1 MQNKH
6 KNTGHNA
13 IQIHSETFNMK
24 TFLISMTT
32 ATALLSHGVANA
44 DDALAQKNNC
54 YACHAKDKKI
64 LGPAF
69 TEVAKRYGG
78 KDDSVQMIAQTIR
91 KGSTGKWGAIPMPG
105 NEQLS
110 ESDATTLAKWIIG
123 LK

>member
-1 MQNKH
+1 MQINL
-6 KNTGHNA
+6 N
-13 IQIHSETFNMK
+13 ILNMK
-24 TFLISMTT
+24 TTLISVAI
-32 ATALLSHGVANA
+32 ATALLSHGAANA

-69 TEVAKRYGG
+69 TEVAKRYQG
-78 KDDSVQMIAQTIR
+78 KDDAIQTITQTIR

-110 ESDATTLAKWIIG
+110 EGDTATLAKWIIG

>member
-1 MQNKH
+1 MQSQL
-6 KNTGHNA
+6 NTSMN
-13 IQIHSETFNMK
+13 SNMK
-24 TFLISMTT
+24 PALLFSFAL
-32 ATALLSHGVANA
+32 ATALLSPGAANA

-69 TEVAKRYGG
+69 IEVAKRYGG
-78 KDDSVQMIAQTIR
+78 KDDSVQLIAQTIR

-105 NEQLS
+105 NEALS
-110 ESDATTLAKWIIG
+110 ETDAATLSKWILG

>member
-1 MQNKH
+1 M
-6 KNTGHNA
+6 
-13 IQIHSETFNMK
+13 QIHSETFNMK
-24 TFLISMTT
+24 TFLISLA
-32 ATALLSHGVANA
+32 ATSALLFHGIANA

-78 KDDSVQMIAQTIR
+78 KDDSVQLIAQTIR
-91 KGSTGKWGAIPMPG
+91 KGSTGKWGNIPMPG

-110 ESDATTLAKWIIG
+110 EADATTLSKWIMG

>member
-1 MQNKH
+1 M
-6 KNTGHNA
+6 
-13 IQIHSETFNMK
+13 QIHSTTVNMK
-24 TFLISMTT
+24 TTFFSFAI
-32 ATALLSHGVANA
+32 AAALLSHGTANA

-54 YACHAKDKKI
+54 YACHAKDKKV

-69 TEVAKRYGG
+69 IEVAKRYGG

-91 KGSTGKWGAIPMPG
+91 KGSSGKWGAIPMPG

-110 ESDATTLAKWIIG
+110 EDDATTLSKWILE

>member
-1 MQNKH
+1 MKSAFISLFISAATLTH
-6 KNTGHNA
+6 GYA
-13 IQIHSETFNMK
+13 I
-24 TFLISMTT
+24 
-32 ATALLSHGVANA
+32 A
-44 DDALAQKNNC
+44 DDAMAQKNNC
-54 YACHAKDKKI
+54 YACHAKDKKV

-78 KDDSVQMIAQTIR
+78 KDDSVQTVTQTIR

-110 ESDATTLAKWIIG
+110 EADASTLAKWIMS

>member
-1 MQNKH
+1 
-6 KNTGHNA
+6 
-13 IQIHSETFNMK
+13 MK
-24 TFLISMTT
+24 TILISLA
-32 ATALLSHGVANA
+32 ATSALLFHGMANA

-78 KDDSVQMIAQTIR
+78 KDDSVQMVAQTIR
-91 KGSTGKWGAIPMPG
+91 KGSSGKWGAIPMPG
-105 NEQLS
+105 NEALS
-110 ESDATTLAKWIIG
+110 EGDATTLSKWILG